1 MNAISEFQIYIG
13 SLDSQL
19 NTELVNENEFKEIVI
34 GINEEELVQF
44 VMELRAEI
52 EFKNAPLNGGAL

>member
-13 SLDSQL
+13 SLDSLL

-44 VMELRAEI
+44 VVELRAEI
-52 EFKNAPLNGGAL
+52 EFKRAPLNGGAL

>member
-19 NTELVNENEFKEIVI
+19 NTELVNENEFK
-34 GINEEELVQF
+34 
-44 VMELRAEI
+44 
-52 EFKNAPLNGGAL
+52 NAPLIGGAL

>member
-19 NTELVNENEFKEIVI
+19 NTELVNENEFKKMVI
-34 GINEEELVQF
+34 IPTTRDIHKRLV
-44 VMELRAEI
+44 LG
-52 EFKNAPLNGGAL
+52 K

>member
-19 NTELVNENEFKEIVI
+19 NTELVNENEFLSW
-34 GINEEELVQF
+34 NF
-44 VMELRAEI
+44 VLKSNSKMPRSLAGRFSI
-52 EFKNAPLNGGAL
+52 SLS